1 MEDAQIVKLFS
12 ERKELALEET
22 RLKYGEYCRVIA
34 HNILGSEEDAEEC
47 INDALIRLWNIIP
60 PHNPKSLKAML
71 GKITRNIAL
80 NRYDSSNAQKRGGG
94 QTELVLNEL
103 TECFV
108 SADNTFKI
116 AEDLD
121 VRSALNRFLSSLK
134 PQIRIIFMQRYWYLC
149 SVKETSKN
157 LSVSESK
164 VKMTLMRT
172 RGRLKE
178 FLKKEGI
185 EI

>member
-22 RLKYGEYCRVIA
+22 RLKYGGYCRVIA

-60 PHNPKSLKAML
+60 PHSPKSLQAML

-80 NRYDSSNAQKRGGG
+80 NRYERSNAQKRGGG

-103 TECFV
+103 TECFA
-108 SADNTFKI
+108 STNNTCKI

-121 VRSALNRFLSSLK
+121 MRSALNRFLSSLK
-134 PQIRIIFMQRYWYLC
+134 PQIRTIFIQRYWYLC
-149 SVKETSKN
+149 SVKEISKN

>member
-116 AEDLD
+116 AEDEKFFFFQIFVQIKYKPRLD
-121 VRSALNRFLSSLK
+121 NKLSTTS
-134 PQIRIIFMQRYWYLC
+134 RLC
-149 SVKETSKN
+149 LT
-157 LSVSESK
+157 
-164 VKMTLMRT
+164 
-172 RGRLKE
+172 
-178 FLKKEGI
+178 
-185 EI
+185 

>member
-1 MEDAQIVKLFS
+1 
-12 ERKELALEET
+12 
-22 RLKYGEYCRVIA
+22 
-34 HNILGSEEDAEEC
+34 
-47 INDALIRLWNIIP
+47 
-60 PHNPKSLKAML
+60 ML

-149 SVKETSKN
+149 SVKEISKN